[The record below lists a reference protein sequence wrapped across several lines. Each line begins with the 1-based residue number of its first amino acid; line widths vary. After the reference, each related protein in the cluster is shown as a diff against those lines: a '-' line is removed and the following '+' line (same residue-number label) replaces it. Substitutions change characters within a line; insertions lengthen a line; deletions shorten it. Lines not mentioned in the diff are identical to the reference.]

1 MNIKIIHTLIKVLLI
16 LSLLVLSGCVSVPG
30 LNNDPSAWGFKK
42 LKPNAPIDYNKLSHK
57 NINIEFHDINKMP
70 IKDFEKLY
78 TASQNNYNK
87 NDNNSNNSNSYDIIY
102 KYRYKYVI
110 GSGDQIS
117 IKMTDIVDVDGSYIV
132 NPTGYITIPY
142 AGDLLITNQS
152 KEEAQQTIVEMLKKY
167 YKSPEILVN
176 IEQYRSS
183 YVYISGAVKTP
194 QSLLLSETPIR
205 LLDFIIRGNTNP
217 TSEDKPFNM
226 KAKLRRDGSLYK
238 LDLSRIAEGS
248 DLRENFFLKKNDVIF
263 VERNKDG
270 IYVFGEVSKP
280 GRFIP
285 YKDLSLTEL
294 LSDAG
299 ISQLTANVKKVFVI
313 REDLEKFLHVDIYRL
328 NVSNPVNL
336 IAGRNFYLRPSDIV
350 FLPPKAIVKWN
361 RVVSLLTP
369 SSDLF
374 QSYNPLVQAG
384 VASTK
389 TSGKHKY

>member
-1 MNIKIIHTLIKVLLI
+1 
-16 LSLLVLSGCVSVPG
+16 
-30 LNNDPSAWGFKK
+30 
-42 LKPNAPIDYNKLSHK
+42 
-57 NINIEFHDINKMP
+57 
-70 IKDFEKLY
+70 
-78 TASQNNYNK
+78 
-87 NDNNSNNSNSYDIIY
+87 
-102 KYRYKYVI
+102 
-110 GSGDQIS
+110 
-117 IKMTDIVDVDGSYIV
+117 
-132 NPTGYITIPY
+132 
-142 AGDLLITNQS
+142 
-152 KEEAQQTIVEMLKKY
+152 
-167 YKSPEILVN
+167 
-176 IEQYRSS
+176 
-183 YVYISGAVKTP
+183 
-194 QSLLLSETPIR
+194 
-205 LLDFIIRGNTNP
+205 
-217 TSEDKPFNM
+217 M

-328 NVSNPVNL
+328 NISNPVNF
-336 IAGRNFYLRPSDIV
+336 IAGRNFYLQPSDIV

-374 QSYNPLVQAG
+374 QSYNPVIQTG

-389 TSGKHKY
+389 TSGQHKY

>member
-1 MNIKIIHTLIKVLLI
+1 MNIKTIHTLIKVLLI
-16 LSLLVLSGCVSVPG
+16 LSLLVLSGCVNVPG

-78 TASQNNYNK
+78 TAVQNNYNK
-87 NDNNSNNSNSYDIIY
+87 NDNNSNSYDIIY
-102 KYRYKYVI
+102 NYQYKYVI

-183 YVYISGAVKTP
+183 YVYISGAVRTP
-194 QSLLLSETPIR
+194 QSMLLSETPIR
-205 LLDFIIRGNTNP
+205 LLDFIIRGNSNP
-217 TSEDKPFNM
+217 SSDDAPFNM
-226 KAKLRRDGSLYK
+226 KAKLRRDGGLYQ

-248 DLRENFFLKKNDVIF
+248 YDKENFFLKKNDVIF

-270 IYVFGEVSKP
+270 IYVFGEVSDP
-280 GRFIP
+280 GLFIP
-285 YKDLSLTEL
+285 HKDLSLTEL
-294 LSDAG
+294 LSNAG
-299 ISQLTANVKKVFVI
+299 ISQLTANAKKVFVI

-328 NVSNPVNL
+328 DVNNPVNL
-336 IAGRNFYLRPSDIV
+336 IAGRNFYLQPSDIV

-374 QSYNPLVQAG
+374 QSYNPVVQAG
-384 VASTK
+384 VASTEA
-389 TSGKHKY
+389 TSGKQRY

>member
-1 MNIKIIHTLIKVLLI
+1 MNIKTIHTLIKVLLI
-16 LSLLVLSGCVSVPG
+16 LSLLVLSGCVNVPG

-70 IKDFEKLY
+70 IKDFEKLH
-78 TASQNNYNK
+78 AVGQNDYNK
-87 NDNNSNNSNSYDIIY
+87 NDNNSNSYDIIY
-102 KYRYKYVI
+102 NYQYKYVI

-217 TSEDKPFNM
+217 ASEDKPFNM

-299 ISQLTANVKKVFVI
+299 ISQLTAAANKVFVI
-313 REDLEKFLHVDIYRL
+313 RENLEKFLHVDIYRL
-328 NVSNPVNL
+328 NVNNPVNL
-336 IAGRNFYLRPSDIV
+336 IAGRNFYLLPSDIV

-361 RVVSLLTP
+361 RVISLLTP

-374 QSYNPLVQAG
+374 QSYNPLIQSG
-384 VASTK
+384 IASTK
-389 TSGKHKY
+389 TSGQQKY